1 MSNKHYTQ
9 YSKFSGEEP
18 MLVNDPELE
27 VEEENKE
34 KVEEPIEGQIVIP
47 EVEPE
52 PVSDPEP
59 SVEPKNRKFGQVSG
73 CKKLNVRKLPSR
85 DAGIVSELV
94 EGSEVMIDEKESTA
108 LFYKIYTEHGIEGFC
123 MKQFIKV
130 LA

>member
-27 VEEENKE
+27 VEEAVEE

-52 PVSDPEP
+52 PDPEP
-59 SVEPKNRKFGQVSG
+59 SVEPENQKFGKVSN
-73 CKKLNVRKLPSR
+73 CKKLNIRKLPSR
-85 DAGIVSELV
+85 DAEIVSELI

-108 LFYKIYTEHGIEGFC
+108 LFYKICTEHGIEGYC

>member
-27 VEEENKE
+27 VEE
-34 KVEEPIEGQIVIP
+34 PIEGQIVIP

-52 PVSDPEP
+52 PDPEP
-59 SVEPKNRKFGQVSG
+59 SVEPENRKFGKVSN
-73 CKKLNVRKLPSR
+73 CKKLNIRKLPSR
-85 DAGIVSELV
+85 DAEIVSELI

-108 LFYKIYTEHGIEGFC
+108 LFYKICTEHGIEGYC
-123 MKQFIKV
+123 MKNFIKV
-130 LA
+130 VL

>member
-1 MSNKHYTQ
+1 MSKKRYTQ

-18 MLVNDPELE
+18 ETE
-27 VEEENKE
+27 VEEET
-34 KVEEPIEGQIVIP
+34 VEEEQPLEGQTTIS

-52 PVSDPEP
+52 VPAAEI
-59 SVEPKNRKFGQVSG
+59 RKFGKINN

-85 DAGIVSELV
+85 DAEIISELV

-108 LFYKIYTEHGIEGFC
+108 LFYKICTEHGIEGFC

-130 LA
+130 LV

>member
-18 MLVNDPELE
+18 MLVNNLEFE

-52 PVSDPEP
+52 PDPEP
-59 SVEPKNRKFGQVSG
+59 SIEPENRKFGKISN
-73 CKKLNVRKLPSR
+73 CKKLNVRKFPSR

>member
-18 MLVNDPELE
+18 MLVNDPEFE

-59 SVEPKNRKFGQVSG
+59 VVEPENRKFGKVSN
-73 CKKLNVRKLPSR
+73 CKKLNIRKLPSR
-85 DAGIVSELV
+85 DAEIVSELI

-108 LFYKIYTEHGIEGFC
+108 LFYKICTEHGIEGFC

-130 LA
+130 VL

>member
-1 MSNKHYTQ
+1 MSKKRYTQ

-18 MLVNDPELE
+18 ELD
-27 VEEENKE
+27 VEEET
-34 KVEEPIEGQIVIP
+34 VEEEQPIEGQTTIP

-52 PVSDPEP
+52 VPAAET
-59 SVEPKNRKFGQVSG
+59 RKFGKINN

-85 DAGIVSELV
+85 DAEIVSELI

-108 LFYKIYTEHGIEGFC
+108 LFYKICTEHGIEGFC

>member
-27 VEEENKE
+27 VKDTVEE
-34 KVEEPIEGQIVIP
+34 KVDEPIEGQIVIP

-59 SVEPKNRKFGQVSG
+59 SVEPENRKFGKVSN
-73 CKKLNVRKLPSR
+73 CKKLNIRKLPSR
-85 DAGIVSELV
+85 DTEIVSELI

-108 LFYKIYTEHGIEGFC
+108 LFYKICTEHGIEGFC

>member
-27 VEEENKE
+27 VEEAVEE

-52 PVSDPEP
+52 PDPEP
-59 SVEPKNRKFGQVSG
+59 SVEPENQKFGKVSN
-73 CKKLNVRKLPSR
+73 CKKLNIRKLPSR
-85 DAGIVSELV
+85 DAEIVSELI

-108 LFYKIYTEHGIEGFC
+108 LFYKICTEHGIEGYC
-123 MKQFIKV
+123 MKDFIKV

>member
-27 VEEENKE
+27 VEDTVEE
-34 KVEEPIEGQIVIP
+34 KVNEPIEGQIVLP

-52 PVSDPEP
+52 LVSDPEP
-59 SVEPKNRKFGQVSG
+59 SVEPENRKFGKISN

-85 DAGIVSELV
+85 DAEIVSELV

-108 LFYKIYTEHGIEGFC
+108 LFYKICTEHGIDGYC
-123 MKQFIKV
+123 MKDYITV
-130 LA
+130 LP

>member
-27 VEEENKE
+27 VEEAVEE

-52 PVSDPEP
+52 PDPEP
-59 SVEPKNRKFGQVSG
+59 SVEPENQKFGKVSN
-73 CKKLNVRKLPSR
+73 CKKLNIRKLPSR
-85 DAGIVSELV
+85 DAEIVSELI

-108 LFYKIYTEHGIEGFC
+108 LFYKICTEHGIEGYC
-123 MKQFIKV
+123 MKDYITV
-130 LA
+130 LP

>member
-18 MLVNDPELE
+18 MLVNNPEFE

-52 PVSDPEP
+52 PDPEP
-59 SVEPKNRKFGQVSG
+59 SIEPENRKFGKISN